1 MKKDDKECRRKVSAN
16 HPIVQKKI
24 DKSLELSKKEGAL
37 ATIHSSISLNY
48 LSPFAL
54 VMNATASQIG
64 ILHAL
69 TSLLPSLVQL
79 KTPGLMEKHSRKKI
93 ILTGLRIRIFLWIPM
108 LLAGLL
114 FYFGVPYMVWALVLL
129 SGIAYTSVIM
139 VKPAWVSW
147 MGSLLEDRKR
157 GRYFSKRNRL
167 LTFVG
172 LITLVLGAIILDGF
186 KKLGIMFGNEVG
198 ITLLGFG
205 FLFIIAAIARIISLK
220 FFKKQY
226 EPKIR
231 IRKKDRISFLEFIK
245 QLPETP
251 FGRFTLVSSL
261 LWVSLGISSPFW
273 AVYVIRNLGFSY
285 VWYISIVVAPMIFQI
300 ILFPFLG
307 RFTDRFGNI
316 RLLKISFW
324 FRASIPFL
332 WVASIWISDPLAL
345 KLYLLIAPSI
355 PAGFSLAS
363 NILATNNYI
372 YDAVRKRKQGYA
384 AAYLSFFLEIG
395 LFVGASIGSLLVLL
409 NIPFMETILF
419 IFLISGVLRIIV
431 AICGGKYLQ
440 EVRHIK
446 TVHKKALM
454 QEFHPVHGIT
464 KEVHHKETSG
474 GKVEHYI

>member
-1 MKKDDKECRRKVSAN
+1 MKRGKNKSSRGVSAN

-69 TSLLPSLVQL
+69 TKLLPAIGQL
-79 KTPGLMEKHSRKKI
+79 RAPGLMEKYSRKKI
-93 ILTGLRIRIFLWIPM
+93 VLTGVKTRIFLWIPM

-114 FYFGVPYMVWALVLL
+114 FYLGVPHMIWALIFFT
-129 SGIAYTSVIM
+129 SIAYMCFPMI
-139 VKPAWVSW
+139 KPARFSW
-147 MGSLLEDRKR
+147 MGSLVDEHKR
-157 GRYFSKRNRL
+157 GSYFSKRNRIMV
-167 LTFVG
+167 FAG
-172 LITLVLGAIILDGF
+172 IITLILGAIILDGF
-186 KKLGIMFGNEVG
+186 KKLGVILGKEVG

-205 FLFIIAAIARIISLK
+205 FLFVIAIISKIYSRRILK
-220 FFKKQY
+220 KLY
-226 EPKIR
+226 EPKIH
-231 IRKKDRISFLEFIK
+231 IRKKDEFTLRQFIK
-245 QLPETP
+245 KLPETP

-261 LWVSLGISSPFW
+261 LSMSLGISSPFW
-273 AVYVIRNLGFSY
+273 VVYIIRNLGFSY
-285 VWYISIVVAPMIFQI
+285 LWYIAIVVAPMIFQLI
-300 ILFPFLG
+300 FFPFLG

-332 WVASIWISDPLAL
+332 WIASIWVPSPLLL
-345 KLYLLIAPSI
+345 KLYLLIIPSI
-355 PAGFSLAS
+355 PSGFSLAS
-363 NILATNNYI
+363 NILATNNYV
-372 YDAVRKRKQGYA
+372 YDAVKKRKQGYA
-384 AAYLSFFLEIG
+384 VAYLSFFLEAG
-395 LFVGASIGSLLVLL
+395 LFVGASIGSLLVLF

-446 TVHKKALM
+446 GVHKRALM

-464 KEVHHKETSG
+464 KEVHHKESSG
-474 GKVEHYI
+474 GKIEHYI